1 MNCHEREGLLGA
13 HVDGELDLSASLE
26 LEQHLASCTTCSARA
41 EELARLS
48 RTIRSRA
55 SRFAVDPD
63 FVDALQASLRSSAA
77 RAAGPRAMPVGWR
90 NIGKLLISAAAVVL
104 AWVGGAWW
112 ARPSTESQIG
122 AEVVAAHIR
131 SLQAGH
137 LTDVASSD
145 RHTVNPW
152 FQGKLNFAV
161 KAEDYSARGFAL
173 SGARLDYILGCEAAA
188 LVYRHG
194 NHVLNVFEWSSNG
207 DLSTP
212 PKLFTIRGYAVQH
225 WIVNGLNVWV
235 ISDAD
240 PSALAE
246 LAALLRGGGS

>member
-1 MNCHEREGLLGA
+1 MNCREREGLLGA

-26 LEQHLASCTTCSARA
+26 LEQHLATCTACSARA

-55 SRFAVDPD
+55 SRFAAERG
-63 FVDALQASLRSSAA
+63 FVDALRASLGSSTARVRAA
-77 RAAGPRAMPVGWR
+77 RATFFGWQ
-90 NIGKLLISAAAVVL
+90 NIGRLLIGAAAALL

-112 ARPSTESQIG
+112 ARPSTDAQNG
-122 AEVVAAHIR
+122 AQVVAAHIR
-131 SLQAGH
+131 SLQAAH

-152 FQGKLNFAV
+152 FQGKLDFAV

-173 SGARLDYILGCEAAA
+173 TGARLDYVGGRDAAA

-194 NHVLNVFEWSSNG
+194 NHVLNVFEWPGNG
-207 DLSTP
+207 DVGTD
-212 PKLFTIRGYAVQH
+212 PKLATIRGYALQH

-235 ISDAD
+235 VSDAD

-246 LAALLRGGGS
+246 LTALLRGGGS

>member
-1 MNCHEREGLLGA
+1 MNCREREGLLGA
-13 HVDGELDLSASLE
+13 HLDGELDLRATLE
-26 LEQHLASCTTCSARA
+26 LEQHLATCTACSARA

-48 RTIRSRA
+48 RTIRLRA
-55 SRFAVDPD
+55 SRFAAKRE
-63 FVDALQASLRSSAA
+63 FVDALRASLRSSAPRVPGA
-77 RAAGPRAMPVGWR
+77 RATFFGWQD
-90 NIGKLLISAAAVVL
+90 IGKLLIAAAALVL
-104 AWVGGAWW
+104 AWVAGVWW
-112 ARPSTESQIG
+112 ARPSTDSRIG
-122 AEVVAAHIR
+122 ADVVTAHIR

-161 KAEDYSARGFAL
+161 KAEDYSARGFVL
-173 SGARLDYILGCEAAA
+173 SGARLDYIRGSDAAA

-207 DLSTP
+207 DDSTD
-212 PKLFTIRGYAVQH
+212 PKLATMRGYAVQH

-235 ISDAD
+235 VSDAD
-240 PSALAE
+240 PSTVAE
-246 LAALLRGGGS
+246 LTALLRGGGS

>member
-1 MNCHEREGLLGA
+1 MNCREREGLLGA

-26 LEQHLASCTTCSARA
+26 LEQHLATCTACSARG

-55 SRFAVDPD
+55 SRFAADRKL
-63 FVDALQASLRSSAA
+63 VDALRASLRSSAA
-77 RAAGPRAMPVGWR
+77 RVPGARATVVGWQK
-90 NIGKLLISAAAVVL
+90 IGRLLIATAAVIL
-104 AWVGGAWW
+104 AWLGGAWW
-112 ARPSTESQIG
+112 ARPSTDSQIG

-161 KAEDYSARGFAL
+161 RAEDYSARGFAL
-173 SGARLDYILGCEAAA
+173 SGARLDYILGCNAAA

-194 NHVLNVFEWSSNG
+194 NHVLNVFEWPSNG
-207 DLSTP
+207 DVSTDP
-212 PKLFTIRGYAVQH
+212 RLGTIRGYASQH
-225 WIVNGLNVWV
+225 WIVSGLNVWV
-235 ISDAD
+235 VSDAD
-240 PSALAE
+240 PSTLAE
-246 LAALLRGGGS
+246 LTALLRGGGS

>member
-1 MNCHEREGLLGA
+1 MNCREREGLIGA
-13 HVDGELDLSASLE
+13 HLDGELDLSASLE
-26 LEQHLASCTTCSARA
+26 LEQHLASCTACSARA

-63 FVDALQASLRSSAA
+63 FVDALRASLRPSAPRAPGA
-77 RAAGPRAMPVGWR
+77 RATFAGWPDMRKV
-90 NIGKLLISAAAVVL
+90 LIAAAAVVL
-104 AWVGGAWW
+104 AWVGGTWW
-112 ARPSTESQIG
+112 ARPSPDSQIG

-131 SLQAGH
+131 SLQAEH

-161 KAEDYSARGFAL
+161 KAQDYSARGFAL
-173 SGARLDYILGCEAAA
+173 AGARLDYILGCDAAA

-194 NHVLNVFEWSSNG
+194 NHVLNVFEWPSSG
-207 DLSTP
+207 DVSTA
-212 PKLFTIRGYAVQH
+212 PKLSTIRGYGVQH
-225 WIVNGLNVWV
+225 WIASGLNVWV
-235 ISDAD
+235 VSDAD
-240 PSALAE
+240 PSTLAE
-246 LAALLRGGGS
+246 LTALLRGGGS